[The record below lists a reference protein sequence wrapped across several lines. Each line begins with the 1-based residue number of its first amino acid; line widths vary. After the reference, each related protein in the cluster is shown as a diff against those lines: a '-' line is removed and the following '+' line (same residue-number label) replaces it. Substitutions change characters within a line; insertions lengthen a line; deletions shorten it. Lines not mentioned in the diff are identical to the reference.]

1 MRFRRWKKTKG
12 RKRHIV
18 TDTLD
23 YLLALKV
30 HKANLHDTTSGI
42 FTALEAYRK
51 YPTIRKYCEDSGY
64 RGSFV
69 NNVKTIL
76 DLDVDISAKIIPQ
89 GWKVVPKRWIVERT
103 FAWLNNSRRL
113 SKDYEILTCSAKA
126 MIILSHCHTLLKR
139 L

>member
-1 MRFRRWKKTKG
+1 
-12 RKRHIV
+12 V
-18 TDTLD
+18 TDTLGC
-23 YLLALKV
+23 LLALKI
-30 HKANLHDTTSGI
+30 HKANLHDTKSGI

-51 YPTIRKYCEDSGY
+51 YPTIRKYCADSGY

>member
-76 DLDVDISAKIIPQ
+76 DLDVDISEKIIPQ
-89 GWKVVPKRWIVERT
+89 VWKVVPKR
-103 FAWLNNSRRL
+103 
-113 SKDYEILTCSAKA
+113 
-126 MIILSHCHTLLKR
+126 
-139 L
+139 

>member
-1 MRFRRWKKTKG
+1 MG
-12 RKRHIV
+12 C
-18 TDTLD
+18 
-23 YLLALKV
+23 LLALKV
-30 HKANLHDTTSGI
+30 HKANLHDTKSGI
-42 FTALEAYRK
+42 FTALEAYRN
-51 YPTIRKYCEDSGY
+51 
-64 RGSFV
+64 FV

-76 DLDVDISAKIIPQ
+76 DLDVDISAKIIPK